1 MKEKNKKITGLYDE
15 SFEKDSCG
23 FGLITNIDDKPSHWL
38 ISTAITA
45 LERLAHRGAV
55 GADGT
60 SGDGCGILFK
70 TPEFFFRSIANEHKF
85 NLSKNFAI
93 GMFFLNTDIEKRKS
107 SIKIVEKIIKEHN
120 FILAGWREVPTNQD
134 ICGEDALKTLPY
146 ISQAF
151 INPSE
156 KVDAKDIESKLL
168 VIRRKIEIA
177 ISKTDDDIF
186 YITSLSSKVILYKGM
201 IMPKHLSKFY
211 LDLSNEKLETSLCVF
226 HQRFS
231 TNTTPQWSLAQPF
244 RMLAHNG
251 EINTIRANR
260 NWSQARSSIF
270 KTSKIPELSELKP
283 LVSMGGS
290 DSKSL
295 DNMLEVLT
303 LGGVDLFKAIKLL
316 IPPAWKSISE
326 NDPDLRAFYEYNAK
340 HMESWDGPAGIVLT
354 DGRYAACVTDRN
366 GLRPARYII
375 TKDRHITVASEIGVY
390 DYDEKNIIKK
400 GKLGPGQIIAIDTLE
415 GEILYSEDIDN
426 ILKKRC
432 PYKEWMDVGAE
443 SMRRIIPDKFP
454 GLEFLDESEI
464 RQYEKMFNVTYEEKD
479 QILKP
484 LSKLSQEAI
493 GSMGDDTPFPV
504 LSSEI
509 RSLYDY
515 FRQQFAQVTNPP
527 IDPIRESNVMSLET
541 YLGPDLN
548 VFEEGSKHAH
558 RLTIESP
565 ILSYRKFN
573 QLQELKNKKFTY
585 KILDLNYESESSLAD
600 AIKDLTKEAVSAAKN
615 NKVFLILSDKNIKKG
630 KIPIHALLGTGAVH
644 HALIKNGL
652 RTKVNII
659 VESGTVRDS
668 HHCAALIGYGATAI
682 YPYLAYESLNNMII
696 DRSENNSE
704 FFEAT
709 RNYRQGINKGLYKI
723 LSKMGISTISSYRG
737 SQLFECVGL
746 NQEIVDL
753 CFCDTTNRLSGTTF
767 NDLHND
773 QIQLAKNTWSH
784 RKNIKQGGLLKYVHG
799 EEFHAYNP
807 DVVKTLQDAVK
818 SGEYK
823 DYEKYSEIVNHREK
837 MVIRDMLEFK
847 SSKKPIP
854 LDQVEPIE
862 NILLRFDSAGMSLG
876 ALSPDAHETLAQ
888 AMNKMG
894 GRSNSGEGGED
905 ERRFNTDKNS
915 KIKQVASGRFGVTPH
930 YLVNAEVIQIKIAQ
944 GAKPGEGGQLPGDKV
959 DKLIATLRY
968 ANPGITLI
976 SPPPHHDIYSI
987 EDLAQ
992 LIFDLKQVN
1001 PSAFVSVK
1009 LVAEAGVGTIA
1020 AGVAKAYADF
1030 ITISGY
1036 DGGTA
1041 ASPLSSI
1048 KYAGGPWEM
1057 GLSETHQT
1065 LRASNLRKNV
1075 RLQADGGLKTGLD
1088 VVKAAILG
1096 AESFGFGTGPMIA
1109 MGCKYLRICHLNN
1122 CATGVA
1128 TQNQVL
1134 RKYHFIGKDEMVINY
1149 FKFIAE
1155 ETRNILASLGYKK
1168 LSDVIGQTS
1177 ILKIKKFETGKL
1189 RNLVIDPI
1197 ISDANVDKDVA
1208 HMCQVKNNEPW
1219 DKAVLSKIIDKD
1231 IKNAVENKIGG
1242 DFNYNIKNTDRSVGA
1257 SSSGMIART
1266 HGNYGMS
1273 ENPINIHFKG
1283 TAGQSFGVWNAGGLN
1298 LTLEGDANDYVG
1310 KGMAAGQIIVYPPK
1324 DTSYIAKES
1333 VIIGN
1338 TCMYGATGGKLYAS
1352 GIAGERFAVRNSG
1365 ATAIVEGV
1373 GDHGCE
1379 YMTNGVVIILGKTG
1393 VNFGAGMSGGF
1404 AMVLDEDDSF
1414 KNKYNSELV
1423 ETIKIDKIK
1432 YPNQEAYLKN
1442 SIMDY
1447 VDKTNSVWGK
1457 TILDNFDNY
1466 IDKFL
1471 IVKPKAI
1478 NIEELFN
1485 KSSVAA

>member
-1 MKEKNKKITGLYDE
+1 MVDKTKEITGLYDK

-23 FGLITNIDDKPSHWL
+23 FGLITNIDNKPSHWL
-38 ISTAITA
+38 IDTAITA

-70 TPEFFFRSIANEHKF
+70 IPEFFFRSIANEQKI
-85 NLSKNFAI
+85 NVAKSFAI
-93 GMFFLNTDIEKRKS
+93 GMFFLNTDKKKRKAS
-107 SIKIVEKIIKEHN
+107 MKIVEDVIKEHD
-120 FILAGWREVPTNQD
+120 FVLAGWRDVPTNKE
-134 ICGEDALKTLPY
+134 ICGEDALKTLPH

-151 INPSE
+151 INPT
-156 KVDAKDIESKLL
+156 KKINNKDIESKLL
-168 VIRRKIEIA
+168 IIRRKIEIL
-177 ISKTDDDIF
+177 ISKTNDDIF

-201 IMPKHLSKFY
+201 IMPKHLAKFF
-211 LDLSNEKLETSLCVF
+211 LDLSNKKLETSLCVF

-270 KTSKIPELSELKP
+270 KTSKIPELADLKP
-283 LVSMGGS
+283 LVSMNGS

-295 DNMLEVLT
+295 DNMLEVLVV
-303 LGGVDLFKAIKLL
+303 GGINLFKAIKLL
-316 IPPAWKSISE
+316 IPPAWKSIPDS
-326 NDPDLRAFYEYNAK
+326 DSDLRAFYEYNAK

-354 DGRYAACVTDRN
+354 DGRFAACVTDRN
-366 GLRPARYII
+366 GLRPARYVI

-390 DYDEKNIIKK
+390 DYDEKDIIEK
-400 GKLGPGQIIAIDTLE
+400 GKLGPGQIIAVDTEE
-415 GEILYSEDIDN
+415 GEILYSHDIDN

-432 PYKEWMDVGAE
+432 PYKEWMDTGAE
-443 SMRRIIPDKFP
+443 SMRKIIPDKFP
-454 GLEFLDESEI
+454 EVEFFDDSKV
-464 RQYEKMFNVTYEEKD
+464 RKYEKMFNVTYEEKD

-484 LSKLSQEAI
+484 LSNLSQEAI

-504 LSSEI
+504 LSNEI
-509 RSLYDY
+509 RSIYDY

-548 VFEEGSKHAH
+548 IFEEGSKHAH

-565 ILSYRKFN
+565 ILSYRKFK
-573 QLQELKNKKFTY
+573 QLQELKNKKFTF
-585 KILDLNYESESSLAD
+585 KILDLNYDENTKLDE
-600 AIKDLTKEAVSAAKN
+600 AIKNLTTKAIDAAKD
-615 NKVFLILSDKNIKKG
+615 NKVFIILSDKDIKKG
-630 KIPIHALLGTGAVH
+630 KLPIHALLATGAVH

-659 VESGTVRDS
+659 VETATARDS

-682 YPYLAYESLNNMII
+682 YPYLAYQSLNSMII
-696 DRSENNSE
+696 QKTKDDPE
-704 FFEAT
+704 FYKAT

-746 NQEIVDL
+746 NQDVVDL

-767 NDLHND
+767 DDLQDD
-773 QIQLAKNTWSH
+773 QIKLAKNTWSE
-784 RKNIKQGGLLKYVHG
+784 RKNIRQGGLLKYVHG

-818 SGEYK
+818 SGEYE
-823 DYEKYSEIVNHREK
+823 DYKKYSNIVHSRGK
-837 MVIRDMLEFK
+837 MVIRDMLDFK
-847 SSKKPIP
+847 HSKKPIP
-854 LDQVEPIE
+854 LKDVEPIE
-862 NILLRFDSAGMSLG
+862 DILLRFDSAGMSLG

-905 ERRFNTDKNS
+905 QKRFNTDKNS

-1001 PSAFVSVK
+1001 PNAFVSVK

-1065 LRASNLRKNV
+1065 LRANNLRKNV
-1075 RLQADGGLKTGLD
+1075 RLQADGGLKTGVD

-1134 RKYHFIGKDEMVINY
+1134 RKYHFIGKDEMVMNY
-1149 FKFIAE
+1149 FRFIAE
-1155 ETRNILASLGYKK
+1155 ETRILLASLGYKK
-1168 LSDVIGQTS
+1168 LSDIIGKTN
-1177 ILKIKKFETGKL
+1177 ILEVKKFENGKL
-1189 RNLVIDPI
+1189 KNLVIDPI
-1197 ISDANVDKDVA
+1197 ISDANVDENISHTCEVETN
-1208 HMCQVKNNEPW
+1208 VPW
-1219 DKAVLSKIIDKD
+1219 DKAVLSKKINIDTKEA
-1231 IKNAVENKIGG
+1231 IKNKSGG
-1242 DFNYNIKNTDRSVGA
+1242 NFDYQIKNTDRSVGA
-1257 SSSGMIART
+1257 SISGSIAKL

-1273 ENPINIHFKG
+1273 ENPINLNFKG

-1310 KGMAAGQIIVYPPK
+1310 KGMAAGQIVVYPPK
-1324 DTSYIAKES
+1324 DVTYKTKDS

-1338 TCMYGATGGKLYAS
+1338 TCMYGATGGKLYAA

-1379 YMTNGVVIILGKTG
+1379 YMTNGVVIVLGETG

-1404 AMVLDEDDSF
+1404 AIVLDEKDTF
-1414 KNKYNSELV
+1414 KDKYNTELV
-1423 ETIKIDKIK
+1423 ETLKISREKNP
-1432 YPNQEAYLKN
+1432 YQATFLRN
-1442 SIMDY
+1442 SIEDY
-1447 VDKTNSVWGK
+1447 VKHTNSVWGK
-1457 TILDNFDNY
+1457 SILDNFDNY
-1466 IDKFL
+1466 IEKFL

-1478 NIEELFN
+1478 KIEDILN
-1485 KSSVAA
+1485 KDSVAA